1 MTMMTMITTM
11 TMMTMTIMNMMTKI
25 YLPILVPAHRM
36 AAADLSEFWAD
47 ESSTSYLLTAPT
59 AADSFS
65 QKSTLPLI
73 CSHNACNG
81 KVFVHCAGACVSSS
95 YQKKFWRSCQ
105 VLILPP
111 LLLIASHQAHF
122 LQFV

>member
-1 MTMMTMITTM
+1 MTMMTMMTMITM
-11 TMMTMTIMNMMTKI
+11 ITMMTMTMVNMMTKI
-25 YLPILVPAHRM
+25 HLPILVPAHRM

-65 QKSTLPLI
+65 LKSTLPLI

-81 KVFVHCAGACVSSS
+81 KVFLQCARACVASS
-95 YQKKFWRSCQ
+95 YQKKF
-105 VLILPP
+105 
-111 LLLIASHQAHF
+111 
-122 LQFV
+122 